1 MALYRFQSV
10 LTSFLQHD
18 GLPFADVLTEQTIA
32 QAFADAGV
40 PNRQGD
46 LDDDTIYTPA
56 LTLWAFLSQTLH
68 QGINRACRATVARVI
83 VLCVALG
90 QKPCSADTGAYCR
103 ARDRLPLPVIQL
115 LTQQLAAGCER
126 QVPASWLWR
135 GLHVHLVDG
144 TTVSTPDTVPL
155 QAEFPQ
161 PTTQAEGLGFPLI
174 RMVVIMSLATA
185 MLEDMAMGPY
195 AGKETGE
202 TALFRQLMEGIAA
215 GDVVLADR
223 YFCSYFMIALLQE
236 LGIHFV
242 GRIHQCRDY
251 DFRRGRRLGRQ
262 DHIVT
267 WMRPV
272 RPEWMDQATY
282 DRMPLT
288 LQMREVGVQVNQ
300 PGFRVESLV
309 VVTTL
314 LDAERYTRE
323 DLAELYQQRWHVEL
337 DIRSIKISM
346 SMDVLR
352 CKTPE
357 MVRKEIGTCL
367 LAYNLIRQTMLQAAL
382 LAERSPRQMSFA
394 AALQKIAASYGT
406 IVVIEE
412 AKALV
417 LIQVHLRDLGK
428 DLVGNRPNR
437 VEPRKIKR
445 RPKPQPLLMEPRVAA
460 RAGLMAGGALAE

>member
-1 MALYRFQSV
+1 
-10 LTSFLQHD
+10 
-18 GLPFADVLTEQTIA
+18 
-32 QAFADAGV
+32 
-40 PNRQGD
+40 
-46 LDDDTIYTPA
+46 
-56 LTLWAFLSQTLH
+56 
-68 QGINRACRATVARVI
+68 
-83 VLCVALG
+83 
-90 QKPCSADTGAYCR
+90 
-103 ARDRLPLPVIQL
+103 
-115 LTQQLAAGCER
+115 
-126 QVPASWLWR
+126 
-135 GLHVHLVDG
+135 
-144 TTVSTPDTVPL
+144 
-155 QAEFPQ
+155 
-161 PTTQAEGLGFPLI
+161 
-174 RMVVIMSLATA
+174 MVVIMSLATA
-185 MLEDMAMGPY
+185 MLEDLAMGPY

-202 TALFRQLMEGIAA
+202 PALFRQLMEGIAP

-236 LGIHFV
+236 LGIQFV
-242 GRIHQCRDY
+242 GRMHQCRDY

-300 PGFRVESLV
+300 AGFRVQALV

-314 LDAERYTRE
+314 LDVERYTSE
-323 DLAELYQQRWHVEL
+323 DLAELYHQRWHVEL

-357 MVRKEIGTCL
+357 MVRKEIWTCL

-382 LAERSPRQMSFA
+382 LAGRSPRQMSFA

-406 IVVIEE
+406 IVVMEE
-412 AKALV
+412 AKALT

-445 RPKPQPLLMEPRVAA
+445 RPKPQPLLMEPRAEA
-460 RAGLMAGGALAE
+460 RAGLMAGGASAE